1 MARVNRKMSVGP
13 WSENRGEIMEKMN
26 KLGLLCV
33 VLVLFAAGCGKKKE
47 CGPSEAKS
55 SKKLASAD
63 GALKE
68 ETENLLDEN
77 VSDFAFVDDEGTDK
91 GGKVEKLADAEV
103 DKDAA
108 TIAEGDLPDDENA
121 DTAAYAF
128 KAVHFDFN
136 KDTIKADQRTIID
149 GNVQLAHQATEQ
161 GKKVVVEGHCDQI
174 GSAAYNLALS
184 QRRAQAIKEK
194 MVKAGIAEDDIKIV
208 GYGNERPLV
217 WSDAQ
222 DRVALIKELAPNRR
236 AETIVN

>member
-1 MARVNRKMSVGP
+1 
-13 WSENRGEIMEKMN
+13 MEKMN

-47 CGPSEAKS
+47 CSSTDAKT

-63 GALKE
+63 ASLKE
-68 ETENLLDEN
+68 ETENLLDES
-77 VSDFAFVDDEGTDK
+77 VSDLAFVDDEGADK
-91 GGKVEKLADAEV
+91 VDGAQKLAEAEV
-103 DKDAA
+103 DKSA
-108 TIAEGDLPDDENA
+108 TTVAENDLSDDEN
-121 DTAAYAF
+121 DGTAAYAF

-136 KDTIKADQRTIID
+136 KDNVKADQRTIINE
-149 GNVQLAHQATEQ
+149 NVQLAHQASEQ
-161 GKKVVVEGHCDQI
+161 GKKIVVEGHCDQL

-194 MVKAGIAEDDIKIV
+194 MVQAGIASDDIKIV

-222 DRVALIKELAPNRR
+222 DRASLVRELAPNRR